1 VNEDWRK
8 FILKSG
14 GRITDGTVDSF
25 GDAGAE
31 LQASVDA
38 GVVSDLSQYGLIAVR
53 GADARSFLQGQLSS
67 DLGAVEASHSQLGA
81 WCSPKG
87 RVLVLL
93 RIMQYKDAILLKLPA
108 PLVESTMKR
117 LRMYVLRSQVELE
130 DVSDHF
136 VRLGLSGAAAAGILN
151 GCLGETPTSPD
162 QVTAADDS
170 LLVRLAGET
179 PRYVAICRVDTARQC
194 WQSAVPP
201 LTPVGAAPWSLLG
214 ILAGVPE
221 VYVGDEFLPQMLNLD
236 ALDGVSFTKGC
247 YVGQEIV
254 ARTHYLGRLKR
265 RLYRL
270 HVDTNEAP
278 ATGAS
283 LYETGIAQSAEAAGQ
298 LINAGRHPDGGFAA
312 LAVIRID
319 AVGKSALR
327 LGAVDGPA
335 VEILPLPYPVNNG
348 AR

>member
-1 VNEDWRK
+1 VNEDWKK

-31 LQASVDA
+31 LRASVDA
-38 GVVSDLSQYGLIAVR
+38 GIISDLSQFGLIAVR
-53 GADARSFLQGQLSS
+53 GADARSFLQGQLTS
-67 DLGAVEASHSQLGA
+67 DLDSVDEWRSQLGA

-87 RVLVLL
+87 RVLVLF
-93 RIMQYKDAILLKLPA
+93 RVMERKDAILLKLPA
-108 PLVESTMKR
+108 SLVEPTLER
-117 LRMYVLRSQVELE
+117 LRMYVLRAQVELE

-136 VRLGLSGAAAAGILN
+136 VRLGVSGEAAAGILD
-151 GCLGETPTSPD
+151 GCFGETPTSPG

-170 LLVRLAGET
+170 LLVRLSGET
-179 PRYVAICRVDTARQC
+179 PRYEVICGVDKARQC
-194 WQSAVPP
+194 WQNAVRP
-201 LTPVGAAPWSLLG
+201 LTPAGAAPWSLLG
-214 ILAGVPE
+214 ILAGIPE
-221 VYVGDEFLPQMLNLD
+221 VYVADEFLPQMLNLD
-236 ALDGVSFTKGC
+236 ALDAVSFNKGC

-254 ARTHYLGRLKR
+254 ARTQHLGRLKR

-270 HVDTNEAP
+270 RVDTDDAP

-283 LYETGIAQSAEAAGQ
+283 LYEAGFAQTAEAAGQ
-298 LINAGRHPDGGFAA
+298 LINVCLHPDGGSAA

-319 AVGKSALR
+319 AVGKTALR

-335 VEILPLPYPVNNG
+335 VEILPLPYPVDNG
-348 AR
+348 TH